1 MQSLAHTASRNTSC
15 TTISIVIWGRGSNNM
30 ALFTRRSFCVVTGGS
45 RGLGREI
52 ALRLSRG
59 WSAADVTA
67 DVVVLSRD
75 RDAMLETKRMIE
87 ETAPGVAV
95 HVIQADLG
103 EINSLDETNA
113 KVWSLHDASRHE
125 QAVLVLNAGTIGNLS
140 QPISQQTC
148 PEAIQN
154 YMAINFTSN
163 WSLSA
168 NFLSR
173 IKSGPRLIINIT
185 SLLGRVP
192 MAGFAA
198 YGSAKAAC
206 SHFMQIL
213 AAENPEVR
221 VLNYSPGP
229 LDTNMFHKIISEVH
243 SETVRK
249 AFQDTCN
256 QGKLLSCETS
266 VKKLIGILEEDNF
279 ENAATVD
286 YYDE

>member
-1 MQSLAHTASRNTSC
+1 
-15 TTISIVIWGRGSNNM
+15 M
-30 ALFTRRSFCVVTGGS
+30 ALFARRSFCVVTGGS

-52 ALRLSRG
+52 ALRLSQG
-59 WSAADVTA
+59 WSTARVTA
-67 DVVVLSRD
+67 DLIVLSRD

-87 ETAPGVAV
+87 ETAPGVTV

-103 EINSLDETNA
+103 EIKSLDEINA
-113 KVWSLHDASRHE
+113 KIWSLHDVSRHE
-125 QAVLVLNAGTIGNLS
+125 QAILVLNAGTIGNLS

-148 PEAIQN
+148 SEAIHN
-154 YMAINFTSN
+154 LMAINFTSN

-168 NFLSR
+168 NFLSQV
-173 IKSGPRLIINIT
+173 KSGPRLIINIT

-206 SHFMQIL
+206 SLFVQVL

-221 VLNYSPGP
+221 MLNYSPGP
-229 LDTNMFHKIISEVH
+229 LDTKMFHKIISEVH

-249 AFQDTCN
+249 VFQDTCN

-266 VKKLIGILEEDNF
+266 VRKLIEVLEEDKF
-279 ENAATVD
+279 ENATTID
-286 YYDE
+286 YYNE

>member
-1 MQSLAHTASRNTSC
+1 MKHSEILDSSFKVLIF
-15 TTISIVIWGRGSNNM
+15 TTTDAAAALEHQHQAEVRFNRFWNSQRGPVGWRGARLTFWQQVKM
-30 ALFTRRSFCVVTGGS
+30 ALLARRSFCVVTGGS

-52 ALRLSRG
+52 SLRLSQG
-59 WSAADVTA
+59 WSTAGVAADL
-67 DVVVLSRD
+67 VVLSRD

-87 ETAPGVAV
+87 KSAPGVAV

-103 EINSLDETNA
+103 EIKSLDEINA

-125 QAVLVLNAGTIGNLS
+125 QAILVLNAGTIGNLS

-154 YMAINFTSN
+154 HMAVNFTSN
-163 WSLSA
+163 WSLCA
-168 NFLSR
+168 NFLSK
-173 IKSGPRLIINIT
+173 IKSGPRLIIHIT

-206 SHFMQIL
+206 SLFVQIL
-213 AAENPEVR
+213 AAENPDVR

-229 LDTNMFHKIISEVH
+229 LDTDMFHKIIREVH
-243 SETVRK
+243 SQVRPIK
-249 AFQDTCN
+249 N
-256 QGKLLSCETS
+256 SEGK
-266 VKKLIGILEEDNF
+266 
-279 ENAATVD
+279 
-286 YYDE
+286 